1 MQNIIFLPLE
11 KVFKIK
17 PACVKSWFQKSWK
30 KSFFSRNPGK
40 KSFFPEILE
49 KKYSGYAAILEN
61 KKRGEE
67 ELHKLEWA
75 PRNEKWAHW
84 NKNRSKGKKLQK
96 LVFQANVVNKTQ
108 DANSGHTI
116 QKETSV
122 IWKRLT
128 RDWSQGNMVTFQA
141 PVAAIFLKV
150 TSVVCLYRPDDT
162 LLIFNPLINN
172 PYKKMLT
179 TKIVNKMALLQKESL
194 IDF

>member
-84 NKNRSKGKKLQK
+84 NKNRSKGKKIMLI
-96 LVFQANVVNKTQ
+96 TE
-108 DANSGHTI
+108 D
-116 QKETSV
+116 
-122 IWKRLT
+122 
-128 RDWSQGNMVTFQA
+128 
-141 PVAAIFLKV
+141 PVL
-150 TSVVCLYRPDDT
+150 
-162 LLIFNPLINN
+162 
-172 PYKKMLT
+172 
-179 TKIVNKMALLQKESL
+179 
-194 IDF
+194 